1 MAKAVC
7 AQQRISLAKL
17 QPSQLY
23 ISAEKLA
30 AVESQWQPSL
40 LETLDPIPVKE
51 LDGRIIY
58 TDGHTR
64 AFAALRQ
71 GFTEVPVIWNE
82 DALDWDAYRICVTWC
97 QNEGITTI
105 MDLATRILPHEDYEI
120 LWHGRCRTMQEAL
133 ALQRREEER
142 TR

>member
-1 MAKAVC
+1 MAKAVR
-7 AQQRISLAKL
+7 APKSLSLAKL

-30 AVESQWQPSL
+30 AIESQWQPPL
-40 LETLDPIPVKE
+40 LETLDPIPIKE

-71 GFTEVPVIWNE
+71 GFTEVPVTWDE

-105 MDLATRILPHEDYEI
+105 MDLATRILPHEDYEV
-120 LWHGRCRTMQEAL
+120 LWHERCRAMQAAL
-133 ALQRREEER
+133 AKQRQDRE
-142 TR
+142 